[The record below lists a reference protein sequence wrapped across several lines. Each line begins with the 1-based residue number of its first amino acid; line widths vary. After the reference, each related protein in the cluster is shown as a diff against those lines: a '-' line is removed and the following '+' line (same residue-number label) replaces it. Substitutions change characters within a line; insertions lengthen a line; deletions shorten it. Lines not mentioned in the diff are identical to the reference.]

1 MTLNK
6 EDFKTLLM
14 LYAANNDGNIR
25 SEDVKV
31 MLEKSGLETEK
42 KVEKL
47 FDKMSDM
54 EVIDCIRE
62 NKDQHASTE
71 IRHLDP
77 IHDLF
82 AVIEADEKTTMM
94 EKMMLTSMRRV
105 FE

>member
-1 MTLNK
+1 MTLD
-6 EDFKTLLM
+6 EEEFKVMIM
-14 LYAANNDGNIR
+14 LNAAIIDGNMR
-25 SEDVKV
+25 FEEVKV

-47 FDKMSDM
+47 FDKLSDM

-71 IRHLDP
+71 IRRLDP

-82 AVIEADEKTTMM
+82 AVIEADEKCSMM
-94 EKMMLTSMRRV
+94 EEQVARVIRRLL
-105 FE
+105 E